1 MELVGEEK
9 KIQALFSEL
18 RLADEQAAPSFIGVW
33 NRAQLRTRTRVSPLN
48 FSLAATA
55 FAVFVAVVAL
65 ALWSGSRPQTPPIN
79 QTVAITP
86 VTSPFTPVTPPVTPT
101 TTTEPTPK
109 VITVVEQRQAARK
122 LRAARFA
129 ARQRAELLAA
139 RRAEIRDATAISSWQ
154 SPTATLLSSQNDALL
169 NSLPQLNESVK
180 ELKSFLPIK

>member
-18 RLADEQAAPSFIGVW
+18 RLADEQAAPSFVGVW
-33 NRAQLRTRTRVSPLN
+33 NRAQLRPRARVSPLN
-48 FSLAATA
+48 FSFAAAA

-65 ALWSGSRPQTPPIN
+65 ALWTNSRPQTAQPNRQIAA
-79 QTVAITP
+79 TLTTP
-86 VTSPFTPVTPPVTPT
+86 AST
-101 TTTEPTPK
+101 TTVEPQVLTIK
-109 VITVVEQRQAARK
+109 EQPRVSRN

-129 ARQRAELLAA
+129 ARQKAELLAA

-180 ELKSFLPIK
+180 DLKSFLPNK

>member
-18 RLADEQAAPSFIGVW
+18 RLADEQAAPSFAGVW
-33 NRAQLRTRTRVSPLN
+33 NRAQLRPRARVSQLN
-48 FSLAATA
+48 FSLAAAA

-65 ALWSGSRPQTPPIN
+65 ALWSNSRPQTPQPGRQI
-79 QTVAITP
+79 AAAPSTP
-86 VTSPFTPVTPPVTPT
+86 AVTAVSMTGDEPLKVPT
-101 TTTEPTPK
+101 K
-109 VITVVEQRQAARK
+109 EQPRVSRNT
-122 LRAARFA
+122 RAARFA
-129 ARQRAELLAA
+129 ARQKAELLAA

-180 ELKSFLPIK
+180 ELKSFLPNK